1 MQYSILD
8 LANIYQGEKAKDA
21 FQRAV
26 SLAQLGEQQGYTR
39 FWVAEHHNMINIAS
53 SATAVLIGH
62 LAEKTSKIR
71 VGAGG
76 IMLPNHAPL
85 MVAEAFG
92 TLETLYPG
100 RIDLGLGR
108 APGTDQATAY
118 ALRRDPGRAEQF
130 PNEVAELLTYFHP
143 VDNQRI
149 HAIPGMGLDV
159 PIWILG
165 SSLFGAQLAAYMGL
179 PYAFA
184 GHFAPA
190 QMKEALRVYREQFRP
205 SQYLDKPYAMLCMNA
220 IVADTRAEAQ
230 YLFTTMQQSF
240 TLLIRDD
247 RRLTPPPIE
256 DIESFWNPLEKRHAS
271 SMLKL
276 SAVGD
281 KTDVKAYISE
291 LLEEIEVEEL
301 MFAGMVYDKE
311 KRLHSFKLLSEVMQ
325 EIQQENQ

>member
-1 MQYSILD
+1 MKYSILD
-8 LANIYQGEKAKDA
+8 LANINQNETAKSA
-21 FQRAV
+21 FDRAV
-26 SLAQLGEQQGYTR
+26 DLARLGENRGYTR

-71 VGAGG
+71 IGAGG

-92 TLETLYPG
+92 TLETLYPN

-118 ALRRDPGRAEQF
+118 ALRRDPSRAEQF

-143 VDNQRI
+143 QDNQRI
-149 HAIPGMGLDV
+149 HAIPGMNLDIPV
-159 PIWILG
+159 WILG
-165 SSLFGAQLAAYMGL
+165 SSLFGAQLAAYLGL

-190 QMKEALRVYREQFRP
+190 QMKAALSIYREKFQP
-205 SQYLDKPYAMLCMNA
+205 SAYLDKPYSMLCMNA
-220 IVADTRAEAQ
+220 VLADTREEAH

-240 TLLIRDD
+240 SLLIRDE
-247 RRLTPPPIE
+247 RKLTPPPIE

-271 SMLKL
+271 TMLKL
-276 SAVGD
+276 SAVGTKED
-281 KTDVKAYISE
+281 AHEYISE
-291 LLEEIEVEEL
+291 LLDEIEVDEL
-301 MFAGMVYDKE
+301 MFSGMIYDND
-311 KRLHSFKLLSEVMQ
+311 KRLHSFTLLSEVM
-325 EIQQENQ
+325 EKIAG